1 MKPND
6 NPLQTTIA
14 ANAQAHPLR
23 VVELQI
29 CDEIDAYNDTVA
41 SGNNELAQMIH
52 LNIQGWKRRREYWL
66 KVSQK

>member
-6 NPLQTTIA
+6 NPLQTALTAI
-14 ANAQAHPLR
+14 
-23 VVELQI
+23 ELQI
-29 CDEIDAYNDTVA
+29 SDEIDAYNDAVA

>member
-1 MKPND
+1 MKPFEID
-6 NPLQTTIA
+6 NPQQTALA
-14 ANAQAHPLR
+14 AIEAEIIEAIDDHNAA
-23 VVELQI
+23 
-29 CDEIDAYNDTVA
+29 VA